1 MTTNPINPNA
11 GTSAGA
17 SEKSNSKSKAIT
29 RHLPTVARI
38 LLGLM
43 FLSSGLMCIF
53 NLMPAQPTKLPDAAV
68 AFNMGMM
75 KTGYMFPLIY
85 ATQVVV
91 GALLL
96 SNRFVPL
103 ALALLAPFL
112 VNSFAF
118 HAFLVPQGLEM
129 VVFAIALELYLA
141 WSYRAAFLPMLTM
154 KVSPGVGLQPQK

>member
-1 MTTNPINPNA
+1 MTTNPMNPNA
-11 GTSAGA
+11 GTSAQV
-17 SEKSNSKSKAIT
+17 SEKSSKSKAIT

-43 FLSSGLMCIF
+43 FLSTGLMCIF
-53 NLMPAQPTKLPDAAV
+53 NLMPAPPTKLPDAAV
-68 AFNMGMM
+68 AFNTGMM

-85 ATQVVV
+85 MTQVVV

-96 SNRFVPL
+96 LNRFVPL

-129 VVFAIALELYLA
+129 VIFAIVMELYLA
-141 WSYRAAFLPMLTM
+141 WSYRGAFLPMLTAR
-154 KVSPGVGLQPQK
+154 VAPNAR